1 MAKFKRYDTYSL
13 NEAKK
18 DENGYY
24 HDSAIVGR
32 VGLLTYYNADGTK
45 RIEYRPPKEAFDENS
60 LKTLKGV
67 PVTHKHPSKLVN
79 EDSYKDSSPVG
90 AVLSEGRQDG
100 NNIVA
105 DIIIYDLASCNNDR
119 ELSCGYTVETIEEAG
134 TTPDGEH
141 YDAIQTN
148 IVYNHLAVV
157 SKGRAGNARLNLDA
171 EGNQCYDLNSENK
184 KEEKS
189 MKKINIDNKEYEVAE
204 EVEKELSK
212 RQAQCDAK
220 DSEIKA
226 LKDQIKADE
235 AKFKED
241 FAKAVK
247 ARIELEKTA
256 EKYKVEKADEMDEKT
271 IKVEVIKKV
280 FPKVSLDGKNDAYV
294 DAMFDIAKAQ
304 EVEHKDAIEEN
315 NKKMTET
322 KKTENTD
329 SKELSLENIEDFE
342 F

>member
-1 MAKFKRYDTYSL
+1 MAKFKRFDTYSL

-45 RIEYRPPKEAFDENS
+45 RIEYRPPQEAFNEDS

-100 NNIVA
+100 DNIVA
-105 DIIIYDLASCNNDR
+105 DVIIYDLNSCGNDR

-141 YDAIQTN
+141 YDALQTN
-148 IVYNHLAVV
+148 IIYNHLAVV
-157 SKGRAGNARLNLDA
+157 PRGRAGNARLNLDA
-171 EGNQCYDLNSENK
+171 EGNQCYYLNSEKK
-184 KEEKS
+184 KEEIS

-226 LKDQIKADE
+226 LKEQIKADE

-241 FAKAVK
+241 FVKAVK
-247 ARIELEKTA
+247 ARVELEKTA
-256 EKYKVEKADEMDEKT
+256 SEYKVEKADEMDEKT
-271 IKVEVIKKV
+271 IKTEIIKKV
-280 FPKVSLDGKNDAYV
+280 FPKISLDGKNDAYIE
-294 DAMFDIAKAQ
+294 AMFDIAKTQ
-304 EVEHKDAIEEN
+304 EVEHKDAIAEN
-315 NKKMTET
+315 NKKMEEV
-322 KKTENTD
+322 KKTQKTD
-329 SKELSLENIEDFE
+329 SKELSIDNIEDFE

>member
-1 MAKFKRYDTYSL
+1 MAKSKRYDTYSL

-18 DENGYY
+18 EENGYY

-45 RIEYRPPKEAFDENS
+45 RIEYRPPKEAFNENS

-79 EDSYKDSSPVG
+79 EESYKNSSPIG

-315 NKKMTET
+315 NKKMTKT
-322 KKTENTD
+322 KKTENND

>member
-1 MAKFKRYDTYSL
+1 MAKFKRYDNYSL

-45 RIEYRPPKEAFDENS
+45 RIEYRPPKEAFNENS

-134 TTPDGEH
+134 TTPEGEH

-171 EGNQCYDLNSENK
+171 DGNQCYDLNNENK

-241 FAKAVK
+241 FTKAVK

-280 FPKVSLDGKNDAYV
+280 FPKVSLDGKNDAYI
-294 DAMFDIAKAQ
+294 DAMFDIAKTQ

-315 NKKMTET
+315 NKKMTKT
-322 KKTENTD
+322 KKTENND

>member
-32 VGLLTYYNADGTK
+32 VGLLTYYNTDGTK
-45 RIEYRPPKEAFDENS
+45 RIEYRPPKESFDENS

-79 EDSYKDSSPVG
+79 EDSYKNSSPIG

-134 TTPDGEH
+134 TTPEGEH

-171 EGNQCYDLNSENK
+171 EGNQCYDLNSKNK

-256 EKYKVEKADEMDEKT
+256 EKYKVEKADEMNEKT

-315 NKKMTET
+315 NKKMTEI

>member
-32 VGLLTYYNADGTK
+32 VGLLTYYNADGPK
-45 RIEYRPPKEAFDENS
+45 RIEYRPPKEAFNENS

-79 EDSYKDSSPVG
+79 EESYKNSSPIG

-100 NNIVA
+100 DNIVA

-148 IVYNHLAVV
+148 IVYNHPVV

-315 NKKMTET
+315 NKKMTKT
-322 KKTENTD
+322 KKNENND

>member
-1 MAKFKRYDTYSL
+1 MAKFKRFDTYSL

-18 DENGYY
+18 DDNGYY

-45 RIEYRPPKEAFDENS
+45 RIEYRPPQEAFNEDS

-100 NNIVA
+100 DNIVA
-105 DIIIYDLASCNNDR
+105 DVIIYDLNSCGNDR

-141 YDAIQTN
+141 YDALQTN
-148 IVYNHLAVV
+148 IIYNHLAVV
-157 SKGRAGNARLNLDA
+157 PRGRAGNARLNLDA
-171 EGNQCYDLNSENK
+171 EGNQCYYLNSEKK
-184 KEEKS
+184 KEEIS

-226 LKDQIKADE
+226 LKEQIKADE

-247 ARIELEKTA
+247 ARVELEKTA
-256 EKYKVEKADEMDEKT
+256 SEYKVEKADEMDEKT
-271 IKVEVIKKV
+271 IKTEIIKKV
-280 FPKVSLDGKNDAYV
+280 FPKISLDGKDDAYIE
-294 DAMFDIAKAQ
+294 AMFDIAKTQ
-304 EVEHKDAIEEN
+304 EVEHKDAIAEN
-315 NKKMTET
+315 NKKMEEV
-322 KKTENTD
+322 KKTQKTD
-329 SKELSLENIEDFE
+329 SKELSIDNIEDFE

>member
-45 RIEYRPPKEAFDENS
+45 RIEYRPPKEAFNENS

-79 EDSYKDSSPVG
+79 EESYKNSSPIG

-134 TTPDGEH
+134 TTPDGER

-315 NKKMTET
+315 NKKMTKT
-322 KKTENTD
+322 KKTENND

>member
-1 MAKFKRYDTYSL
+1 MAKFKRFDTYSL

-45 RIEYRPPKEAFDENS
+45 RIEYRPPQEAFNEDS

-67 PVTHKHPSKLVN
+67 PVTHKHPSKLIN

-100 NNIVA
+100 DNIVA
-105 DIIIYDLASCNNDR
+105 DVIIYDLNSCGNDR

-141 YDAIQTN
+141 YDALQTN
-148 IVYNHLAVV
+148 IIYNHLAVV
-157 SKGRAGNARLNLDA
+157 PRGRAGNARLNLDA
-171 EGNQCYDLNSENK
+171 EGNQCYYLNSEKK
-184 KEEKS
+184 KEEIS

-226 LKDQIKADE
+226 LKEQIKADE

-247 ARIELEKTA
+247 ARVELEKTA
-256 EKYKVEKADEMDEKT
+256 SEYKVEKADEMDEKT
-271 IKVEVIKKV
+271 IKTEIIKKV
-280 FPKVSLDGKNDAYV
+280 FPKISLDGKDDAYIE
-294 DAMFDIAKAQ
+294 AMFDIAKTQ
-304 EVEHKDAIEEN
+304 EVEHKDAIAEN
-315 NKKMTET
+315 NKKMEEV
-322 KKTENTD
+322 KKTQKTD
-329 SKELSLENIEDFE
+329 SKELSIDNIEDFE

>member
-1 MAKFKRYDTYSL
+1 M
-13 NEAKK
+13 
-18 DENGYY
+18 
-24 HDSAIVGR
+24 
-32 VGLLTYYNADGTK
+32 
-45 RIEYRPPKEAFDENS
+45 
-60 LKTLKGV
+60 
-67 PVTHKHPSKLVN
+67 
-79 EDSYKDSSPVG
+79 
-90 AVLSEGRQDG
+90 
-100 NNIVA
+100 
-105 DIIIYDLASCNNDR
+105 ASCNNDR

-315 NKKMTET
+315 NKKMTKT
-322 KKTENTD
+322 KKTENND

>member
-1 MAKFKRYDTYSL
+1 
-13 NEAKK
+13 
-18 DENGYY
+18 
-24 HDSAIVGR
+24 
-32 VGLLTYYNADGTK
+32 
-45 RIEYRPPKEAFDENS
+45 
-60 LKTLKGV
+60 
-67 PVTHKHPSKLVN
+67 
-79 EDSYKDSSPVG
+79 
-90 AVLSEGRQDG
+90 
-100 NNIVA
+100 
-105 DIIIYDLASCNNDR
+105 
-119 ELSCGYTVETIEEAG
+119 
-134 TTPDGEH
+134 
-141 YDAIQTN
+141 
-148 IVYNHLAVV
+148 
-157 SKGRAGNARLNLDA
+157 
-171 EGNQCYDLNSENK
+171 
-184 KEEKS
+184 

-294 DAMFDIAKAQ
+294 DEMFDIAKAQ

-315 NKKMTET
+315 NKKMTT
-322 KKTENTD
+322 TTKTENTD